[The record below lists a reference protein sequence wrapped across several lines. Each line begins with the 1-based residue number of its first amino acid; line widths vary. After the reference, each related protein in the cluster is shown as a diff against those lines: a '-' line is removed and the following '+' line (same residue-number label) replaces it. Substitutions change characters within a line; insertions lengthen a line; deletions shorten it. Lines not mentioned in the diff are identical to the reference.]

1 MPHFTEVLADAGIV
15 RLVFAG
21 DITLEQI
28 NKASEDSWRLASREG
43 LKRFLSELKDVT
55 LDLSTN
61 DLLNIH
67 KHYEKIGI
75 SKDIRSAIVVP
86 DNIKIAEDAMIH
98 EFVAGASAWQVR
110 VFYSRS
116 EALDWLRG

>member
-15 RLVFAG
+15 RLVLTG
-21 DITLEQI
+21 DVTLEQI
-28 NKASEDSWRLASREG
+28 RKASEDCWRLANREG
-43 LKRFLSELKDVT
+43 LKRFLTEFKDVN
-55 LDLSTN
+55 LDLSTT

-98 EFVAGASAWQVR
+98 EFVAGASAWQVK
-110 VFYSRS
+110 VFYGRS

>member
-15 RLVFAG
+15 RLVLTG
-21 DITLEQI
+21 DVTLEQI
-28 NKASEDSWRLASREG
+28 HKASEDCWRLANREG
-43 LKRFLSELKDVT
+43 LNRFLTEFKDVI
-55 LDLSTN
+55 LDLSTA

-98 EFVAGASAWQVR
+98 EFVAGASAWQVK
-110 VFYSRS
+110 VFYGRS